1 MWCANITSTTTK
13 QLIKEELMK
22 TLSNA
27 TGSKV
32 VKITSREG
40 SFTCMYCDV
49 YQGEQQVLDSKVYK
63 SEKAAI
69 KWAKKQ
75 LA

>member
-1 MWCANITSTTTK
+1 
-13 QLIKEELMK
+13 MK

-32 VKITSREG
+32 VNITSRDG

-69 KWAKKQ
+69 KWANKR

>member
-1 MWCANITSTTTK
+1 M
-13 QLIKEELMK
+13 Q
-22 TLSNA
+22 TLSNT

-32 VKITSREG
+32 VNITEREG

-49 YQGEQQVLDSKVYK
+49 YQGEQQVLDSKSYA
-63 SEKAAI
+63 SQKAAV
-69 KWAKKQ
+69 KWANKQ

>member
-1 MWCANITSTTTK
+1 M
-13 QLIKEELMK
+13 Q
-22 TLSNA
+22 TLSNS
-27 TGSKV
+27 TGSKIV
-32 VKITSREG
+32 NITNREG

-69 KWAKKQ
+69 KWANKQ

>member
-1 MWCANITSTTTK
+1 
-13 QLIKEELMK
+13 MK

-32 VKITSREG
+32 VNITNREG

-63 SEKAAI
+63 SEKTAI
-69 KWAKKQ
+69 KWANKK
-75 LA
+75 LT